1 MTRIFMVLAIMAIF
15 PRTALAED
23 YATPRELLQE
33 LDHLQSAP
41 CDINCQIKIA
51 NMYSKHFLE
60 SQRHAVMLGL
70 ENEEYRKKN
79 VMLFFGEE
87 IPIEDLKA
95 MSSEE
100 FLARQ
105 LWYRERTTPS
115 DMILKKLEIIS
126 ERQISKT
133 EIKMVVVRSGLKA
146 DPKYKEEGFMTF
158 IKEGGTWKIKH

>member
-1 MTRIFMVLAIMAIF
+1 
-15 PRTALAED
+15 
-23 YATPRELLQE
+23 
-33 LDHLQSAP
+33 
-41 CDINCQIKIA
+41 
-51 NMYSKHFLE
+51 
-60 SQRHAVMLGL
+60 
-70 ENEEYRKKN
+70 
-79 VMLFFGEE
+79 
-87 IPIEDLKA
+87 